1 VAADCIALVVSSST
15 GQVTLFRRGVMMPLT
30 EKKVSA

>member
-1 VAADCIALVVSSST
+1 VSSSS

-30 EKKVSA
+30 EKKVSG